1 MATANLILS
10 TYVLNALWQIPV
22 IAATAWL
29 CMKFASRLP
38 AKYQHAVWVAALL
51 LAVVLPIL
59 SLPRPNV
66 AGATDK
72 MASVHVANKNG
83 YDPLLETPSGGMGL
97 RGVRRRSQQVTLGA
111 KLQWTLSI
119 VYLAILAYRLLRLA
133 WAWRSTQH
141 LVASVA
147 DVSLPSTTAELVGRL
162 ARQYCLEEVLVVS
175 SRETTSPFI
184 TGIRRP
190 ILVIPESLLREVS
203 EADLS
208 RVLAH
213 EFAHVKRN
221 DFLLNLVYEIAS
233 IPIAFHPITPLIKQ
247 RIEDLRE
254 LACDEIAA
262 AETGSRSEYA
272 SSLLRIAQSISGE
285 SMRQQASHVLGLFET
300 DNLEERI
307 MSLLARKKQI
317 GESVGRIVLG
327 VVGTVFAAV
336 CLGMSGF
343 ALQVSAATSEAYS
356 GTWRGDY
363 KGQNFIV
370 IRLNEG
376 KGQTRGTVQMMN
388 TQIDLEGGGEVY
400 QVSGNL
406 SEPMDLSDIRFD
418 GKALLFQFLEEGDT
432 EPVHWRME
440 LNSPE
445 KASLYWV
452 ELPQGLKFRPIRLA
466 RDTGNSK
473 SMENDGGT
481 RSNSAS
487 AAQKAEYVLGDLKIE
502 GDVHDEG
509 AVRGRVLKQL
519 AGQEFDDVKDLVEA
533 VAQRGVR
540 SDFQSRGYF
549 KVVVQDPTSKPLGE
563 SGGNQRILVVVPV
576 SEGAQYRLKKLTL
589 ASVSPERSLNIPAAI
604 LREQF
609 HLRPND
615 PFNVAEVRAGM
626 ERATQVYADHGYLEA
641 QLQPETDID
650 EAAHQINLIIRVT
663 EGAHKQQ

>member
-1 MATANLILS
+1 MATVNLILS

-29 CMKFASRLP
+29 CMKLANRLP
-38 AKYQHAVWVAALL
+38 AKYHHAVWVAALL
-51 LAVVLPIL
+51 LGVVLPLL
-59 SLPRPNV
+59 SLPRPNIEGGTGK
-66 AGATDK
+66 AAL
-72 MASVHVANKNG
+72 VHLAKKDG
-83 YDPLLETPSGGMGL
+83 YDPLLEKSSGAMGL
-97 RGVRRRSQQVTLGA
+97 RGVRRRSQQVMLGA
-111 KLQWTLSI
+111 KLQWTLAI

-133 WAWRSTQH
+133 WAWRHTKH
-141 LVASVA
+141 LVASVS
-147 DVSLPSTTAELVGRL
+147 DVSLPTTTEEVVGRL
-162 ARQYCLEEVLVVS
+162 ARQYCLDELLVGS

-184 TGIRRP
+184 AGIRRP
-190 ILVIPESLLREVS
+190 MVVIPKSLLREAS

-213 EFAHVKRN
+213 EFAHVKRR

-247 RIEDLRE
+247 RIEDSRE
-254 LACDEIAA
+254 LACDEVA
-262 AETGSRSEYA
+262 AEQTGSRSEYV

-317 GESVGRIVLG
+317 GERVGRIVLG
-327 VVGTVFAAV
+327 AVGAVFAVV

-343 ALQVSAATSEAYS
+343 ALQVNAATSAAYS

-363 KGQNFIV
+363 RGQNFIV
-370 IRLNEG
+370 IRLNEE
-376 KGQTRGTVQMMN
+376 KGPISGTVQMMN

-406 SEPMDLSDIRFD
+406 SQPMNLSDIRFD

-440 LNSPE
+440 LTSPE
-445 KASLYWV
+445 KASLFWV
-452 ELPQGLKFRPIRLA
+452 ELPQGLKFKPIGLA
-466 RDTGNSK
+466 KDAGKSESNGNDTAIHASN
-473 SMENDGGT
+473 GT
-481 RSNSAS
+481 GEP
-487 AAQKAEYVLGDLKIE
+487 KTEYVLGDLKIE
-502 GDVHDEG
+502 GEVHDRDT
-509 AVRGRVLKQL
+509 VRDRILKQWT
-519 AGQEFDDVKDLVEA
+519 GQEFDEVKDLVET

-549 KVVVQDPTSKPLGE
+549 KVVVREPTSKPLGE
-563 SGGNQRILVVVPV
+563 SGGKQRILVVVPV
-576 SEGAQYRLKKLTL
+576 SQGAQYRLKDLTITG
-589 ASVSPERSLNIPAAI
+589 VPPDKSLSIPTVT

-615 PFNVAEVRAGM
+615 PFSVAEVRAAM
-626 ERATQVYADHGYLEA
+626 ERATQLYSDHGYPEA

-650 EAAHQINLIIRVT
+650 EAARQINLTIRVT
-663 EGAHKQQ
+663 EGVRKQ